1 MSCSQNDTSWDRL
14 VQIPAGE
21 IASLPSSEL
30 YRLQRETDEA
40 LRKAKLAA
48 AWLDGALSI
57 RYRDRAAAARGAE
70 GKDFG
75 VARFDDGDVTVVVE
89 LPKKVEWKQD
99 LLADLVDRIA
109 ADGEDPREYVDVI
122 LKVSERRFAAWPRHI
137 RQVFEPARTVQAG
150 AQSFRLTTDPA
161 GDA

>member
-99 LLADLVDRIA
+99 LLADIVDRIA
-109 ADGEDPREYVDVI
+109 ADDEDPREYVDVI

-150 AQSFRLTTDPA
+150 AQSFRLTTAPRGEA
-161 GDA
+161 

>member
-1 MSCSQNDTSWDRL
+1 MTIPNQITLEAL
-14 VQIPAGE
+14 VHLPA
-21 IASLPSSEL
+21 ADLVSLPPEEL
-30 YRLQRETDEA
+30 ARLQQEADAA
-40 LRKAKLAA
+40 LRKARAA
-48 AWLDGALSI
+48 VASLDGALSL
-57 RYRDRAAAARGAE
+57 RYRDRAAAARVAE

-75 VARFDDGDVTVVVE
+75 VARFDDGAVTVVAE

>member
-1 MSCSQNDTSWDRL
+1 MTILNHITLEALARL
-14 VQIPAGE
+14 PIAEIVALPA
-21 IASLPSSEL
+21 AEL
-30 YRLQRETDEA
+30 ARLQHEADEA
-40 LRKAKLAA
+40 LREAKLTV
-48 AWLDGALSI
+48 AWLDGALSL

-75 VARFDDGDVTVVVE
+75 IARFDDGDVTVVVE

-99 LLADLVDRIA
+99 LLADIVDRIA

-150 AQSFRLTTDPA
+150 AQSFRLTTGPRGEA
-161 GDA
+161 